1 MTSRVLITGGNGF
14 VGCAL
19 ATRLQQKSRQV
30 RVSVR
35 SAGTAPSLAEEAV
48 VGDLSGPVDWSD
60 ALQGVHCVVH
70 VAGLAHQLNR
80 KAADDRDRFQRINVH
95 ATLSLAE
102 QAARQGVRRL
112 IFISS
117 IGVNG
122 VRTDGCAFQHDDTPD
137 PTGPYAQS
145 KVDAE
150 LGLAAIAVAT
160 GLEVVI
166 IRPPLILGDGAKG
179 NMEILYRAIRRGL
192 PLPLA
197 SVTKNR
203 RDLVS
208 CDTLC
213 DLIEVCIDHP
223 AAAGQTFLVSD
234 GHALS
239 TRALI
244 EAIGTE
250 IGVRPRLVPVPVF
263 LLRAMLKAAGR
274 GRMASQLTEDLEVDI
289 AHTRQCLNWHP
300 PASISS
306 ATPGAAS

>member
-1 MTSRVLITGGNGF
+1 MTSRILITGGNGF
-14 VGCAL
+14 VGRAL
-19 ATRLQQKSRQV
+19 AARLQQTSRQV

-35 SAGTAPSLAEEAV
+35 GAGTAPSLAEEAV
-48 VGDLSGPVDWSD
+48 IGDLSGPVDWSD
-60 ALQGVHCVVH
+60 ALRGVDCVVH

-80 KAADDRDRFQRINVH
+80 KAVDDNDRFQRINVQ

-122 VRTDGCAFQHDDTPD
+122 SRTDGRAFRYDDLPD
-137 PTGPYAQS
+137 PIGPYAQS
-145 KVDAE
+145 KLDAE
-150 LGLAAIAVAT
+150 RRLAAIAAAT
-160 GLEVVI
+160 GLDVVI

-192 PLPLA
+192 PLPLGNV
-197 SVTKNR
+197 SRNR

-208 CDTLC
+208 CATLC
-213 DLIEVCIDHP
+213 DLIEACIDHP

-234 GHALS
+234 GYALS

-244 EAIGTE
+244 EAMGRE
-250 IGVRPRLVPVPVF
+250 IGVLPRLIPVPVV

-289 AHTRQCLNWHP
+289 SHTRQRLGWQP

-306 ATPGAAS
+306 TTPGLVS